1 MERWKDIPGFPGYQA
16 SDMGQVRSNRGRN
29 GLPFDGWR
37 VLKPIPD
44 TKGYPAYRLARP
56 GQTQQRLCAHQLVL
70 LAFVGPRPAGMV
82 GRHVLN
88 NDPNDN
94 RLDNLAYGTQ
104 GQNARDKEQH
114 GTAQKGVKHPRA
126 KLSEAS
132 VREIRARAA
141 ALPMREVVRWA
152 SGTFG
157 ISRQSVADITRRR
170 TWKHIE

>member
-1 MERWKDIPGFPGYQA
+1 MRRDR
-16 SDMGQVRSNRGRN
+16 GQVRSNRGRN

-56 GQTQQRLCAHQLVL
+56 SKTQQRLCAHQLVL

-114 GTAQKGVKHPRA
+114 GTAQKGAKHPRA
-126 KLSEAS
+126 KLTEEL
-132 VREIRARAA
+132 VREIRARVAA
-141 ALPMREVVRWA
+141 GGECMKDVIRSVRAATGFSRDVVYKAL
-152 SGTFG
+152 T
-157 ISRQSVADITRRR
+157 RR
-170 TWKHIE
+170 TWQHVE